1 MTSMLDGVSD
11 LVTPAL
17 VSNASAR
24 TGESEDAV
32 VKGLALAASALFT
45 SLADRC
51 SDDHF
56 MRRFA
61 SLAADTG
68 TDSGSERPERSGG
81 CPAITLDE
89 WIVGE
94 QGDGVSSAADGIARR
109 AGIERSSAVS
119 LLSIAAPLVLGHLGR
134 ALRSGALEV
143 SGLTARLRFERRRLG
158 SGAQDEDSMTAG
170 TGPGGSHELIA

>member
-17 VSNASAR
+17 VSSASAR
-24 TGESEDAV
+24 TGESDDAV
-32 VKGLALAASALFT
+32 LKGLALATSALFT

-51 SDDHF
+51 GDDHF

-68 TDSGSERPERSGG
+68 ADSGPERPVNSGG
-81 CPAITLDE
+81 CPAMTVDE
-89 WIVGE
+89 WIASQ
-94 QGDGVSSAADGIARR
+94 QGDGVSSVADGIARR

-134 ALRSGALEV
+134 ALRSGAIEV
-143 SGLTARLRFERRRLG
+143 SGLTARLRFERGRFA
-158 SGAQDEDSMTAG
+158 SAAQNEDSMMAG
-170 TGPGGSHELIA
+170 IGPGGSHELIA